1 MITAQEARQ
10 EAEAYLNNRKQIHEV
25 LDEIDNRIRIAC
37 HSGLGVISIKMNELR
52 ALSNLTVTQIEMLVS
67 ELEGYGYNVNPIYET
82 HHEIKM
88 SNKIGYNISW

>member
-1 MITAQEARQ
+1 MITAQEARL
-10 EAEAYLNNRKQIHEV
+10 EAEAFLNNRKLIHEV

-52 ALSNLTVTQIEMLVS
+52 NLSVPQVEMLVS

-82 HHEIKM
+82 HHEIQIT
-88 SNKIGYNISW
+88 NKIGYSISW

>member
-10 EAEAYLNNRKQIHEV
+10 EAEAFLNNRKQIHEV

-52 ALSNLTVTQIEMLVS
+52 NLSVPQIEMLVS
-67 ELEGYGYNVNPIYET
+67 ELTGYGYNVNPIYET
-82 HHEIKM
+82 HHEIQIT
-88 SNKIGYNISW
+88 NKIGYNISW

>member
-10 EAEAYLNNRKQIHEV
+10 EAEAFINNRKQIYEV

-52 ALSNLTVTQIEMLVS
+52 ALNNLTVTQIEMLVS

-82 HHEIKM
+82 HHEIQIT
-88 SNKIGYNISW
+88 NKIGYNISW

>member
-10 EAEAYLNNRKQIHEV
+10 EAEAFINNRKQIYEV

-52 ALSNLTVTQIEMLVS
+52 ALRNLSVDQIEMLVS
-67 ELEGYGYNVNPIYET
+67 ELEGYGYNVSPIYET
-82 HHEIKM
+82 HHEIQIT
-88 SNKIGYNISW
+88 NKIGYNISW